1 MVSARRASPEV
12 MSGRYPRNNG
22 TRDHHQV
29 VSSIEL
35 LSVCFHSTLSFPLV
49 KARDAHFFALQQDI
63 EAKQAD
69 GTYQLLGSGDFSL
82 QPLGM
87 RGKSDGTY
95 RSEPHNMNALDADAI
110 RGNWATLLLAWNEDE
125 SLDLH
130 RVGEAIDRMI
140 SFGVDGIYSCG
151 TAGEF
156 HTLTEPEFDAV
167 STLLATRCEQ
177 AHVPFQIGVSHMSA
191 QLSRERLKRVVALAP
206 SAVQVILPDWY
217 PVTLEEAIA
226 FLHGMAES
234 APGIGLVLYNP
245 PHAKRV
251 LSPEEIGV
259 LSRSVPSLVGVK
271 TAGGDEVWYEAMRK
285 HIEHLIV
292 FVPGHRLATGVG
304 EGASGAY
311 SNAACL
317 HPGAAQAW
325 YRQMQTDLDGALE
338 VESRLCEF
346 IVGHI
351 VPFITEGGYC
361 PGACDRL
368 LAGIGG
374 WADVGYRM
382 RWPYRAIP
390 EHEVERLRPIAQSL
404 IPEFVTPSP

>member
-1 MVSARRASPEV
+1 M
-12 MSGRYPRNNG
+12 
-22 TRDHHQV
+22 
-29 VSSIEL
+29 
-35 LSVCFHSTLSFPLV
+35 
-49 KARDAHFFALQQDI
+49 
-63 EAKQAD
+63 
-69 GTYQLLGSGDFSL
+69 

-156 HTLTEPEFDAV
+156 HTLTESEFDAV
-167 STLLATRCEQ
+167 SALLATRCEQ

-191 QLSRERLKRVVALAP
+191 QLSRERLKRVIALAP

-217 PVTLEEAIA
+217 PITLEEAIV

-251 LSPEEIGV
+251 LS
-259 LSRSVPSLVGVK
+259 LVGVK
-271 TAGGDEVWYEAMRK
+271 TAGGDDAWYEAMRK
-285 HIEHLIV
+285 HIGHLSV

-317 HPGAAQAW
+317 HPGAAQTW
-325 YRQMQTDLDGALE
+325 YAQMLTDYPAALE
-338 VESRLCEF
+338 VESRLFEF
-346 IVGHI
+346 VVQHI
-351 VPFITEGGYC
+351 VPFITEKGYC

-404 IPEFVTPSP
+404 IPEFVTPSKLVRTVFS